1 MKKPLLLATLLAV
14 QTSAF
19 AQPAPAPEPTPAP
32 VPAPAGDTAQ
42 AAPPAPAPALTPDEE
57 KRAKAKA
64 AYEKGLG
71 HYNLGEFELAIVAF
85 REAYA
90 ISSAPGLLFNIA
102 QSYRLEKNYE
112 QASYFYTTYL
122 RLKPDAANRADVEA
136 RLEEMEKLIEEQK
149 KLQNSPPS
157 GTVSP
162 DGTVPH
168 KDSNVTIN
176 VNQAT
181 APTPE
186 GGLPPATFMTA
197 GLATGGAGI
206 ALLLTGVIFGQ
217 LASSAQ
223 SDIEDLQA
231 MGGTWDQDAQ
241 DKYDAGKR
249 NNAIAIITYIAGGAA
264 VATGGTLYV
273 LGMMKKKRMSA
284 TVTPTATGTTASVS
298 WAF

>member
-1 MKKPLLLATLLAV
+1 MKKPLLIAALLAV

-19 AQPAPAPEPTPAP
+19 AQPAPAP
-32 VPAPAGDTAQ
+32 VPAPAGDAQ
-42 AAPPAPAPALTPDEE
+42 ATPPAPPAAGSPDDE
-57 KRAKAKA
+57 KKAKAKA

-71 HYNLGEFELAIVAF
+71 HYNLGEFDLAIAAF
-85 REAYA
+85 KEAYA
-90 ISSAPGLLFNIA
+90 ISNAPGLLFNVA
-102 QSYRLEKNYE
+102 QSYRLKKDYE

-136 RLEEMEKLIEEQK
+136 RLEEMEKMIEEQK

-157 GTVSP
+157 GTLAP
-162 DGTVPH
+162 DG
-168 KDSNVTIN
+168 SVTSKEPTGTTI
-176 VNQAT
+176 VNQPV

-186 GGLPPATFMTA
+186 GGVPPATFMTA
-197 GLATGGAGI
+197 GLATGGAGV
-206 ALLLTGVIFGQ
+206 ALLVTGVIFGS

-223 SDIEDLQA
+223 SDIEELQA
-231 MGGTWDQDAQ
+231 MGGVWDADAQ
-241 DKYDAGKR
+241 STYDAGKR

-264 VATGGTLYV
+264 LATGGTLYV

-284 TVTPTATGTTASVS
+284 SVSPTATGTTASIS

>member
-1 MKKPLLLATLLAV
+1 MKKPLLLAALLAV
-14 QTSAF
+14 HTSAF
-19 AQPAPAPEPTPAP
+19 AQPAPAAVPTPA
-32 VPAPAGDTAQ
+32 PAPAGDTAPPT
-42 AAPPAPAPALTPDEE
+42 PPAPAPALTPEEE
-57 KRAKAKA
+57 KKAKAKA

-71 HYNLGEFELAIVAF
+71 HYNLGDFEQAIVAF

-102 QSYRLEKNYE
+102 QSYRLKKDYE

-122 RLKPDAANRADVEA
+122 RLKPDASNRADVEA
-136 RLEEMEKLIEEQK
+136 RLEEMAKLIEEQK

-157 GTVSP
+157 GTVAP
-162 DGTVPH
+162 DGTVTH
-168 KDSNVTIN
+168 KEPTVTVN
-176 VNQAT
+176 VNQAAT
-181 APTPE
+181 APAPE

-197 GLATGGAGI
+197 GLATGGAGV

-217 LASSAQ
+217 LASSAE
-223 SDIEDLQA
+223 SDLMDLQS
-231 MGGTWDQDAQ
+231 MGGTWDQAAQ